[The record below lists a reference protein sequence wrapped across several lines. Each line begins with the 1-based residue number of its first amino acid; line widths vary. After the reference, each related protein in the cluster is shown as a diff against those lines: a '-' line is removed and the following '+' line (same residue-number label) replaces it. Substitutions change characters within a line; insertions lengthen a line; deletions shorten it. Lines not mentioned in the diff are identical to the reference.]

1 LASINEYFSSQTAD
15 ILGRVFHFG
24 RRPFSRYWIVRM
36 VGLLLLVPVIN
47 LIVWAYLLFAPSAV
61 RKEEL
66 LLNHLPHPS
75 TAHAAQKYSRRCRH
89 SAARV
94 LGFLQA

>member
-1 LASINEYFSSQTAD
+1 MSIFPLKLLIFWAVYFILAVGRFHDIGSSGWWAFS
-15 ILGRVFHFG
+15 F
-24 RRPFSRYWIVRM
+24 WW
-36 VGLLLLVPVIN
+36 PVIN
-47 LIVWAYLLFAPSAV
+47 LIVWAYLLLAPSAV
-61 RKEEL
+61 RKEGL